1 VNYKEV
7 SFKLTPILPAREVL
21 TMYLAEVGYESFVDN
36 EEGLQ
41 VYIPEPDFNEETLKE
56 TIAKVSAFC
65 TVTYEVIHHEKQNW
79 NAQWESSFEP
89 VEVKDTCRIRAPFH
103 ETKAGF
109 AHEIIIEPKMSF
121 GTGHHETTKTIIDAM
136 SELDFTGKSVLDMGT
151 GTGVLAIYAEKL
163 GASELVA
170 IDIEEWAYENT
181 IENVE
186 VNSCDKIEARL
197 GGKEQIKSSEVFDIV
212 IANINR
218 NILLE
223 DMHAYAAAMKKDS
236 ILLLSGFY
244 ALDALILT
252 EKASEFGLEG
262 ILRKEENSWTVLGF
276 RMN

>member
-1 VNYKEV
+1 MNYKEV
-7 SFKLTPILPAREVL
+7 AFSLEPVLPAREIL
-21 TMYLAEVGYESFVDN
+21 TAYLAEIGYESFVDSK
-36 EEGLQ
+36 EGLQ
-41 VYIPEPDFNEETLKE
+41 VYIPEVDFNESALKE
-56 TIAKVSAFC
+56 TIANVSSFC

-89 VEVKDTCRIRAPFH
+89 VEVKNTCRVRAPFH
-103 ETKAGF
+103 ATKHGF
-109 AHEIIIEPKMSF
+109 THEIIIEPKMSF

-136 SELDFTGKSVLDMGT
+136 SEIDFNGKSVLDMGT

-163 GASELVA
+163 GATELVA

-186 VNSCDKIEARL
+186 VNGCSKIEARL
-197 GGKEQIKSSEVFDIV
+197 GGKEQLKSSEVFDIV

-223 DMHAYAAAMKKDS
+223 DMHAYVAAMKKDS
-236 ILLLSGFY
+236 VLLLSGFY
-244 ALDALILT
+244 ALDASIIA
-252 EKASEFGLEG
+252 EKGSEFGLKG

-276 RMN
+276 KMT

>member
-7 SFKLTPILPAREVL
+7 SFKLSPILPAREVL

-56 TIAKVSAFC
+56 TIANVSAFC

-89 VEVKDTCRIRAPFH
+89 VEVKNTCRIRAPFH
-103 ETKAGF
+103 ETKEGF
-109 AHEIIIEPKMSF
+109 THEIIIEPKMSF

-136 SELDFTGKSVLDMGT
+136 SEIDFNGKSVLDMGT

-181 IENVE
+181 IENVQ

-197 GGKEQIKSSEVFDIV
+197 GGKEHIKSSEVFDIV

-236 ILLLSGFY
+236 VLLLSGFY
-244 ALDALILT
+244 ALDATIIT

-262 ILRKEENSWTVLGF
+262 VLRKEENSWTVLGF

>member
-1 VNYKEV
+1 MNYKEV
-7 SFKLTPILPAREVL
+7 SFKLSPILPAREVL

-41 VYIPEPDFNEETLKE
+41 VYIPESDFNEETLKE
-56 TIAKVSAFC
+56 TIANVASFC

-89 VEVKDTCRIRAPFH
+89 VEVKNTCRIRAPFH

-136 SELDFTGKSVLDMGT
+136 SEIDFTGKSVLDMGT

-244 ALDALILT
+244 ALDAVILT
-252 EKASEFGLEG
+252 EKASEFALEG

>member
-1 VNYKEV
+1 MNYKEV

>member
-1 VNYKEV
+1 MNYKEV
-7 SFKLTPILPAREVL
+7 SLKLTPILPAREVL